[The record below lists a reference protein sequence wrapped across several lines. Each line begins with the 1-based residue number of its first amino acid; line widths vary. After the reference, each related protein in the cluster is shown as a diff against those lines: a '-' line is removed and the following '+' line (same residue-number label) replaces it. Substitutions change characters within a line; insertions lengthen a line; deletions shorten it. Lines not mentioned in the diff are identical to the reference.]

1 MGGAGRG
8 LRLAIGVLILCVQ
21 PACKRSGPGPAVPV
35 LLGPVSVEAV
45 SAPGDSLIDRDA
57 LADLAR
63 KQLLQAGIFAGESRQ
78 RRASAALATVQIGL
92 AMESVKA
99 DGKAA
104 ARAMVRLQIATRP
117 EGLAPAHFSEDT
129 HANVEMLYSPDA
141 ETKSVFQR
149 LAERS
154 VTDLLTTYVGR
165 QKLWTADRATLHA
178 SLQAAGELRVE
189 AIRVAAAR
197 KLLDEVPTL
206 ISLLSDEDES
216 VRDAALGALVTLRDQ
231 RAVPALTKTR
241 SMRDTRE
248 MGKIIEALAVLG
260 GQEAMD
266 YLAFV
271 ADAHENEEI
280 RHIAAEALQ
289 RAKDQAARQTGR

>member
-1 MGGAGRG
+1 M
-8 LRLAIGVLILCVQ
+8 
-21 PACKRSGPGPAVPV
+21 
-35 LLGPVSVEAV
+35 SVEAV
-45 SAPGDSLIDRDA
+45 SAPGDSPDIDRGA

-63 KQLLQAGIFAGESRQ
+63 KQLLQAGIFAGESRE
-78 RRASAALATVQIGL
+78 RKAGAALATVQIGL

-99 DGKAA
+99 DDKAA

-129 HANVEMLYSPDA
+129 RANVEMLYSRDA

-154 VTDLLTTYVGR
+154 VTDLLATYVGR
-165 QKLWTADRATLHA
+165 QKLWIADRATLHA

-189 AIRVAAAR
+189 AIRVAAVR
-197 KLLDEVPTL
+197 KLIDEVPTL

-216 VRDAALGALVTLRDQ
+216 VRDAALGALVIFRDR

-280 RHIAAEALQ
+280 RHLAAAALQ